1 MKTGLILWKFQSMN
15 EEHLDKHT
23 RTARLEDVQVT
34 VVSTFKRIQYFA
46 GFRLALQLQADGY
59 EIFSWNYAHFF
70 SVPTS
75 G

>member
-1 MKTGLILWKFQSMN
+1 MR